1 MKQYLELFIQ
11 VAFAGIIFF
20 CVGALVFALLAESLG
35 WYDRQGKWV
44 GPKSKRK

>member
-1 MKQYLELFIQ
+1 MKEYLEIFIQ
-11 VAFAGIIFF
+11 VAFAGIIVF
-20 CVGALVFALLAESLG
+20 CVGALCFALLAESFD